1 MYVRIYFQIIL
12 YAFYKYFLTNCFF
25 KLVIV
30 FHCNRFTYEYTQ
42 LQWKEVPRIKNSIYV
57 NETVNF
63 MKFDDAM
70 VKNIFREH
78 KSRLQCR
85 SAFND

>member
-1 MYVRIYFQIIL
+1 M
-12 YAFYKYFLTNCFF
+12 
-25 KLVIV
+25 IV

-42 LQWKEVPRIKNSIYV
+42 LQWKEVPRIKISIYV

-63 MKFDDAM
+63 TKFDDAM
-70 VKNIFREH
+70 EKNIFREH

-85 SAFND
+85 SALTTEWLLTMIYCIVDVCL